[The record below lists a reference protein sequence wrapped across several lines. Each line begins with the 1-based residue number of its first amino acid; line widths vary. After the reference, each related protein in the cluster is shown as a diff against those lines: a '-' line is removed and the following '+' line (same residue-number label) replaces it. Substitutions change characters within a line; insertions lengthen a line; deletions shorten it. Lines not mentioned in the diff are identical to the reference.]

1 MPNKKINLPFRMS
14 RVVKIAS
21 VALLFLLQ
29 LMLSKTA
36 LGQTLTVKG
45 KVLTEAGSPVEGA
58 SVLQKGTTNGTVSDN
73 SGVFSISVPTGATL
87 VISAVGYGD
96 REVTV
101 KDSRELTVQLTLSD
115 KSLSEVVVIGYGTQR
130 KIDVTG
136 AVASVN
142 LEARRD
148 LPMTNIGQ
156 VMQGTVPG
164 LNVGLSTSSGGTPPI
179 SIRGRVT
186 LSGNQNVLIILD
198 GIQYT
203 GSLSSIN
210 PDDIANIDVLKDA
223 SSTAVY
229 GAQAANGVIL
239 ITSKKGR
246 KSDKP
251 RLSFSSSYTIQK
263 PTIGDLRPYDRDGFI
278 KFMTDN
284 FYDKAYL
291 GPDFKQPNP
300 SFRLQD
306 WIDPVLGTPAAGLQP
321 HNYDWFDEA
330 TNNGSI
336 FETSLSVSGGS
347 DRFTYFLSGALVD
360 QKGYIIND
368 KFKRK
373 TLRVNLETKPLS
385 WWKVGVLS
393 SGSFVNQDGAEPSFG
408 SIQRMP
414 PLLRPYDST
423 GALIPFPTRTL
434 EPSPFTTY
442 YVDDVERNNYYFAN
456 IYTDINFPFLKGLNY
471 RMNFGNNYRESNRF
485 FASIYAAGQT
495 GQAFKNYQNYYDY
508 TFDNILTYK
517 NTFGKHDITGTL
529 LYGAIE
535 RKFNSTNS
543 RAEGFT
549 RLNLSYNN
557 LSLGTNRFTESNA
570 NAEALNY
577 QMARVNYKFN
587 DRYLLTATVRR
598 DGFSGFS
605 KNFKYGVFPV
615 VAVGWVISEENFMKK
630 VEFVN
635 SLKLRAG
642 YGVNGNQTAQYTSI
656 ARVETN
662 TSYIYGDGGT
672 TAFGQQVSSLGN
684 DNLEW
689 ERTTGLNIG
698 VDFGLLKQN
707 RLNGSLEFYQNQ
719 TTDLLY
725 SINIPNVT
733 GFGSIRTNVGQ
744 INNTGFEAAIN
755 YGIVRS
761 KGFTWDANLNFS
773 VNTNKIVTIRGIDA
787 NGDGIEDDLV
797 SSGLFIGRAI
807 GAIYDYQLDG
817 IYQLGD
823 TRLPGF
829 PVGSLKIVDQ
839 NKDNDISQAADR
851 VLLGRRE
858 PAYRFSLGN
867 TFAYKGFS
875 LFVFINS
882 VQGGKNGYLGNNNPS
897 YFREDNTI
905 RINDLMGINYW
916 SPNNPGGKYP
926 RNVSGTRAKFE
937 PNYWQDRSFI
947 RLQDITLSYNFTKFI
962 KKLPIETLSA
972 YVSGR
977 NLHTWTK
984 WEGWDPET
992 EANDANGI
1000 PQAQGLLIG
1009 GRPVLRTFT
1018 FGINLVF

>member
-1 MPNKKINLPFRMS
+1 MGRKATKAATLA
-14 RVVKIAS
+14 IA
-21 VALLFLLQ
+21 VLLQ
-29 LMLSKTA
+29 LLFFTGSA
-36 LGQTLTVKG
+36 NAQNVTVKG
-45 KVLTEAGSPVEGA
+45 KVTNEQGSPVEGA
-58 SVLQKGTTNGTVSDN
+58 SVVVKGTTNGTTTDN
-73 SGVFSISVPTGATL
+73 TGSFTISVQRNAVL
-87 VISAVGYGD
+87 VISAINF
-96 REVTV
+96 
-101 KDSRELTVQLTLSD
+101 SD
-115 KSLSEVVVIGYGTQR
+115 KEVVVTDANINVKLEPLEKSLGEVVVIGYGTQR

-148 LPMTNIGQ
+148 LPMTNVGQ
-156 VMQGTVPG
+156 VLQGTVPG
-164 LNVGLSTSSGGTPPI
+164 LNVGLSTVSGGTPPI

-210 PDDIANIDVLKDA
+210 PDDIATIDVLKDA

-246 KSDKP
+246 KSEKP
-251 RLSFSSSYTIQK
+251 RLSFSSSYTVQQ
-263 PTIGDLRPYDRDGFI
+263 PTIGDLRPFDRDGFI
-278 KFMTDN
+278 KFMTEN

-291 GPDFKQPNP
+291 APGYTQPNP

-306 WIDPVLGTPAAGLQP
+306 WIDPVLGTPTTGLQP

-330 TNNGSI
+330 TKNGSI
-336 FETSLSVSGGS
+336 YEANLSISGGS

-368 KFKRK
+368 NFKRK
-373 TLRVNLETKPLS
+373 TIRANLETKPLS
-385 WWKVGVLS
+385 WWKVGVVS
-393 SGSFVNQDGAEPSFG
+393 SASFVNQDGAEPSFG

-423 GALIPFPTRTL
+423 GTLIPFPTRTL

-471 RMNFGNNYRESNRF
+471 RMNFGNNYRESKRF

-517 NTFGKHDITGTL
+517 NTFGKHDVTATL

-535 RKFNSTNS
+535 RQFNSTNS

-557 LSLGTNRFTESNA
+557 LSLGTNRFTESSA

-587 DRYLLTATVRR
+587 DRYLLTGTIRR

-615 VAVGWVISEENFMKK
+615 VALGWVVSEEKFMKNIK
-630 VEFVN
+630 AIN

-689 ERTTGLNIG
+689 ERTAGLNIG

-707 RLNGSLEFYQNQ
+707 RLTGSLEFYKNK

-744 INNTGFEAAIN
+744 IDNTGFEAAIN
-755 YGIVRS
+755 YNIIRA
-761 KGFTWDANLNFS
+761 KDFKWDANLNFS
-773 VNTNKIVTIRGIDA
+773 ANINKIVTIRGIDA
-787 NGDGIEDDLV
+787 NGDGIEDDLI
-797 SSGLFIGRAI
+797 SSGLFIGKAI
-807 GAIYDYQLDG
+807 GTIYDYQLDG
-817 IYQLGD
+817 IYQLTD

-829 PVGSLKIVDQ
+829 PVGSLRIVDQ
-839 NKDNDISQAADR
+839 NKDNDITQAADR
-851 VLLGRRE
+851 IVLGRRE
-858 PAYRFSLGN
+858 PAYRVSLGN
-867 TFAYKGFS
+867 TFSYKGFS
-875 LFVFINS
+875 LFVFVNS

-905 RINDLMGINYW
+905 RINDLMGIDYW
-916 SPNNPGGKYP
+916 SPNNPNGKYP

-937 PNYWQDRSFI
+937 PSYWQDRSFI
-947 RLQDITLSYNFTKFI
+947 RLQDVTLSYNFSKLL
-962 KKLPIETLSA
+962 KKLPVETISA
-972 YVSGR
+972 FVSGR
-977 NLHTWTK
+977 NLYTWTN

-992 EANDANGI
+992 EAADANGVL
-1000 PQAQGLLIG
+1000 QAQGLLIG

-1018 FGINLVF
+1018 FGVNLVF